1 MKYRPIFKKVL
12 FLFLVYS
19 LINDINSQEISNFSF
34 PIVKVHFYSSQ
45 ADIERSG
52 SVKIS
57 KGRNSIEINN
67 LTEKLDENSIR
78 VLVKN
83 KSQEE
88 KIKILS
94 LEVESHQVEE
104 NYDLEIKESD
114 ELVKTSQFKLKK
126 LTDEYL
132 SLQEEENTIQSIE
145 FAKIPDPKTKKN
157 TNINIHLN
165 QWESNLDFVQNALK
179 VNHIKSIKLLDDIDS
194 ARSELNLAIFIS
206 NKYNSKRKQNFK
218 SLKIEIDSKE
228 YLELPLT
235 IIYRTS
241 GASWYPVYTA
251 KLLDGDKSSNLKLV
265 SYALVKNETGE
276 PWINIKSSYSATD
289 PNESA
294 VLPKLKQWKIE
305 SRLVSKNEAYSPRK
319 KIASAA
325 QTQSK
330 TSQSYNEMQDLV
342 VDDYEENDRSQPK
355 PNLQK
360 SKVSKDYYSSNLAQI
375 KDKRANRKSEQTQEV
390 LDNFQSNVI
399 NRDQNLSQGRYEDA
413 IKYSNEVLQNI
424 ESLDPK
430 YKKHFKDEQ
439 IASEKI
445 KRQALEMQEKKDL
458 LSKLIRPKTSKR
470 GFDYFYEVNTRET
483 IPSDSAYRKIFLS
496 EKTLETDLF
505 YEANPIVQNLS
516 FLIGNISY
524 KESNPILEGPISI
537 FHNFDYLGESI
548 LKNVSKKEPFKLNLG
563 ADEDI
568 QITRSVE
575 KFREVTGIINKSYE
589 NKYNITIKVKNRKK
603 IPILIDVYD
612 RIPVPSND
620 LIKVQIESISP
631 KPFEIDKNYGLYK
644 YRMNLAPNKEET
656 IKIQYKINHSTE
668 VRSNFNESGKQW

>member
-132 SLQEEENTIQSIE
+132 SLQEEEKTIQSIE

-218 SLKIEIDSKE
+218 SLKIEIESKE

-325 QTQSK
+325 QAQSK

-399 NRDQNLSQGRYEDA
+399 NRDQNLSKGRYEDA

-516 FLIGNISY
+516 FLIGSISY
-524 KESNPILEGPISI
+524 I
-537 FHNFDYLGESI
+537 
-548 LKNVSKKEPFKLNLG
+548 
-563 ADEDI
+563 
-568 QITRSVE
+568 
-575 KFREVTGIINKSYE
+575 
-589 NKYNITIKVKNRKK
+589 
-603 IPILIDVYD
+603 
-612 RIPVPSND
+612 
-620 LIKVQIESISP
+620 
-631 KPFEIDKNYGLYK
+631 
-644 YRMNLAPNKEET
+644 
-656 IKIQYKINHSTE
+656 
-668 VRSNFNESGKQW
+668 